1 MSPRLPTS
9 QAYWNLRA
17 EQVMDR
23 VFSDGER
30 TLEAV
35 QVQVRDVKTPPP
47 TPASTSTASS
57 KAPEPRQRVPISL
70 LVLTLMGVL
79 GSFSLGL
86 QWWSAQQA
94 LQRERNLALIEKLR
108 QRTATTKP
116 SEASTA
122 IENPQE
128 PIPAPPVVQQ
138 LEPVTIPIR
147 SLPRPEDPL
156 PTPAEVESAA
166 AAVPV
171 TPEPLLVG
179 VVHSGGGQGS
189 AIFQLGNQSLSAAPG
204 ESIGNSGWSL
214 RSVTANGAVIERGGA
229 SRSLSVGGAF

>member
-9 QAYWNLRA
+9 RAYWNLRA

-35 QVQVRDVKTPPP
+35 QVQVREVKAPPP
-47 TPASTSTASS
+47 ASASTPTSSS
-57 KAPEPRQRVPISL
+57 KDTQPSPRVPISL
-70 LVLTLMGVL
+70 LVLTLIGVL
-79 GSFSLGL
+79 GTLTLGL

-108 QRTATTKP
+108 QRTPETKP
-116 SEASTA
+116 ADAATA
-122 IENPQE
+122 I
-128 PIPAPPVVQQ
+128 QQ

-147 SLPRPEDPL
+147 SLPTPDDTL
-156 PTPAEVESAA
+156 PTPAELETAA
-166 AAVPV
+166 ATVPV

-179 VVHSGGGQGS
+179 VVHSGGGQGFWI
-189 AIFQLGNQSLSAAPG
+189 IFLPSLT
-204 ESIGNSGWSL
+204 L
-214 RSVTANGAVIERGGA
+214 
-229 SRSLSVGGAF
+229 LSS

>member
-1 MSPRLPTS
+1 MSPPLSTS
-9 QAYWNLRA
+9 RAYWNLRA

-35 QVQVRDVKTPPP
+35 QVQTP
-47 TPASTSTASS
+47 
-57 KAPEPRQRVPISL
+57 KAKDPQPHARVPISL
-70 LVLTLMGVL
+70 LVVTLIGVL
-79 GSFSLGL
+79 GTLTLGL

-108 QRTATTKP
+108 QRTPETKP
-116 SEASTA
+116 ADAATA
-122 IENPQE
+122 I
-128 PIPAPPVVQQ
+128 QQ
-138 LEPVTIPIR
+138 FEPVTIPIR
-147 SLPRPEDPL
+147 SLPLPEETA
-156 PTPAEVESAA
+156 PTRAEEASAA
-166 AAVPV
+166 ATVPL

-189 AIFQLGNQSLSAAPG
+189 AIFQVGDQSLSAAPG

-214 RSVTANGAVIERGGA
+214 RNVTASGAVIERGGA

>member
-9 QAYWNLRA
+9 RAYWNLRA

-35 QVQVRDVKTPPP
+35 QVQVREVKAPPP
-47 TPASTSTASS
+47 ASASTPTSSS
-57 KAPEPRQRVPISL
+57 KDTQPSPRVPISL
-70 LVLTLMGVL
+70 LVLTLIGVL
-79 GSFSLGL
+79 GTLTLGL

-108 QRTATTKP
+108 QRTPETKP
-116 SEASTA
+116 ADAATA
-122 IENPQE
+122 I
-128 PIPAPPVVQQ
+128 QQ

-147 SLPRPEDPL
+147 SLPTPEDTL
-156 PTPAEVESAA
+156 PTPAELETAA
-166 AAVPV
+166 ATVPV

-189 AIFQLGNQSLSAAPG
+189 AIFQVGEQSLSAAPG

-214 RSVTANGAVIERGGA
+214 RSVTANGAVIERDGT

>member
-1 MSPRLPTS
+1 
-9 QAYWNLRA
+9 
-17 EQVMDR
+17 MDR

-47 TPASTSTASS
+47 APASTPTASS
-57 KAPEPRQRVPISL
+57 KASEPRQRVPISL

-108 QRTATTKP
+108 QRTPDTPPAETAT
-116 SEASTA
+116 EIQDA
-122 IENPQE
+122 QE
-128 PIPAPPVVQQ
+128 PIPAPPVIQQ

-147 SLPRPEDPL
+147 SLPLPAETE
-156 PTPAEVESAA
+156 PTPAQVESAA
-166 AAVPV
+166 ATVPV

-179 VVHSGGGQGS
+179 VVHGGGGQGS

-214 RSVTANGAVIERGGA
+214 ASAAVDHTHQQWLRGYGHRCC
-229 SRSLSVGGAF
+229 SRFHLCGCW

>member
-9 QAYWNLRA
+9 RAYWNLRA

-35 QVQVRDVKTPPP
+35 QVQVHEVKAPPP
-47 TPASTSTASS
+47 ASASTPRSSS
-57 KAPEPRQRVPISL
+57 KDTQPSPRVPISL
-70 LVLTLMGVL
+70 LVLTLIGVL
-79 GSFSLGL
+79 GTLTLGL

-108 QRTATTKP
+108 QRTPDTPPAETAT
-116 SEASTA
+116 EIQDA
-122 IENPQE
+122 QE
-128 PIPAPPVVQQ
+128 PIPAPPVIQQ

-147 SLPRPEDPL
+147 SLPLPAETE
-156 PTPAEVESAA
+156 PTPAQVESAA
-166 AAVPV
+166 ATVPV

-179 VVHSGGGQGS
+179 VVHGGGGQGS
-189 AIFQLGNQSLSAAPG
+189 AIFQVGEQSLSAAPG

-214 RSVTANGAVIERGGA
+214 RSVTANGAVIERDGT